1 MYICFHM
8 LKKFLTY
15 HEEDEWDLLLVE
27 LLHVHALLVAIVDT
41 VVVARGRREEGRQ
54 EDHLG
59 ELGHRVDEARR
70 HALPEGAVLRQAQV
84 LQGERDTFNIVLQY
98 VCILAQLHLKS

>member
-1 MYICFHM
+1 M
-8 LKKFLTY
+8 LKKFLPY
-15 HEEDEWDLLLVE
+15 HEEDERDLLLVE
-27 LLHVHALLVAIVDT
+27 LLHVHALLVAIVDV
-41 VVVARGRREEGRQ
+41 VVVARGRREEGGQ

-84 LQGERDTFNIVLQY
+84 LQGETDSTLFCN
-98 VCILAQLHLKS
+98 ILAQLISNLKSTVMPEAS

>member
-1 MYICFHM
+1 M
-8 LKKFLTY
+8 LKKFLTH
-15 HEEDEWDLLLVE
+15 HEEDERDLLLVE

-41 VVVARGRREEGRQ
+41 VVVARGRREEGGQ

-70 HALPEGAVLRQAQV
+70 HALPEGTVLRQAQV
-84 LQGERDTFNIVLQY
+84 LQGEIDSTLFCN
-98 VCILAQLHLKS
+98 ILAQLISNLKSTVMPEAS